1 MQEVIYISK
10 NNGKKVSMTDNHFKL
25 LLPSRQKEFVRYEQP
40 IQVPAEYGRSHKQEN
55 QKQVKINKRGS
66 GKIGSSGTGRNTY

>member
-10 NNGKKVSMTDNHFKL
+10 KNGKKVSMTDNHYKL

-40 IQVPAEYGRSHKQEN
+40 IQVPAEYGRSYQQEN
-55 QKQVKINKRGS
+55 KKQVKIGKRGS
-66 GKIGSSGTGRNTY
+66 GKIGGSGTGRNTD